1 MFKMSMC
8 GAALLLAGLVELAC
22 SNHSGLNL
30 GGGSTSGGQGIAG
43 SGGSAG
49 GGQTT
54 GQNDCEKA
62 GGTCEQGAPG
72 ACLGGWS
79 PNTGGYSCASSTTS
93 CCLPLSYS
101 PCETA
106 GGTCIQSQ
114 PGACPGGTV
123 DNTSQ
128 YECSNM
134 GGPSTCCMPSANGG
148 ASGTGGTSGSAG
160 SSGASSGSGGV
171 GGVGSG
177 GTNGGGTG
185 GTGSCLPASC
195 SIPMPACAGEVQP
208 NPNDPCGCPIC
219 VPKPDAGIAKDAGS
233 PDGPI
238 CLGPPPPCALP
249 PKTCPA
255 GSQLVSPPCGCTG
268 CVPVDG
274 GTSDA
279 GKPDSLVICNVMCP
293 MIACTYGYLPNP
305 EPCGCPSCAPP
316 PDAGM
321 AKKAPDAGTRTP
333 LLHRAAGAACPTGR
347 APGPGPFICG
357 CISFTN
363 PHNCPCPGANC
374 MYDAD
379 CTSGVSG
386 RCLAPQPLLPG
397 AQCSYDQC
405 FSDADCPANT
415 PCDCR
420 DSAASSTP
428 NSCLTGSDCRVDS
441 DCGAGNYCSPSPGLA
456 AAYHCH
462 TSRDTCVDDSDC
474 RQPEYCA
481 FNEQTGYWSCAVLLP
496 P

>member
-1 MFKMSMC
+1 MLKRSMC
-8 GAALLLAGLVELAC
+8 VAAAFMAGLISLAC
-22 SNHSGLNL
+22 SSSGLK
-30 GGGSTSGGQGIAG
+30 GGGSSAGAGGAVKGGQAGSTTTTGTGGAIGTGGAWGVSSGGAG
-43 SGGSAG
+43 NGAAGTIGAG
-49 GGQTT
+49 GFG
-54 GQNDCEKA
+54 GA
-62 GGTCEQGAPG
+62 G
-72 ACLGGWS
+72 
-79 PNTGGYSCASSTTS
+79 
-93 CCLPLSYS
+93 
-101 PCETA
+101 TA
-106 GGTCIQSQ
+106 
-114 PGACPGGTV
+114 
-123 DNTSQ
+123 
-128 YECSNM
+128 
-134 GGPSTCCMPSANGG
+134 G
-148 ASGTGGTSGSAG
+148 ASGNT
-160 SSGASSGSGGV
+160 
-171 GGVGSG
+171 
-177 GTNGGGTG
+177 GGTG
-185 GTGSCLPASC
+185 GC
-195 SIPMPACAGEVQP
+195 SRIDCHMPVCAGEFQP
-208 NPNDPCGCPIC
+208 NPDPCGCAVIC
-219 VPKPDAGIAKDAGS
+219 VPNPDAGIAKDAGS
-233 PDGPI
+233 PDSPI
-238 CLGPPPPCALP
+238 CPGSMLPCVPPPE
-249 PKTCPA
+249 TCPA
-255 GSQLVSPPCGCTG
+255 GYQMISPPCGCGG

-279 GKPDSLVICNVMCP
+279 GKPDALVICNVMCP

-357 CISFTN
+357 CISVTN

-420 DSAASSTP
+420 DSASSSAP
-428 NSCLTGSDCRVDS
+428 NSCLNGSDCRVDS

-462 TSRDTCVDDSDC
+462 TSNDTCVDDSDC

-481 FNEQTGYWSCAVLLP
+481 FNEQNGYWSCAVLLP